1 MEDATCRSSTH
12 SLQKAK
18 RIYHG
23 PKIGATNLEAG
34 LYTNFSIVEPI
45 LGSRIWPLFWG
56 HKTQTGASQYG
67 QQVCYCRR
75 KLTAA
80 HTRDTVCVY
89 IYIERERHTL
99 GIHGNTTTY
108 HPLHP
113 TSH

>member
-1 MEDATCRSSTH
+1 
-12 SLQKAK
+12 
-18 RIYHG
+18 
-23 PKIGATNLEAG
+23 
-34 LYTNFSIVEPI
+34 
-45 LGSRIWPLFWG
+45 
-56 HKTQTGASQYG
+56 
-67 QQVCYCRR
+67 VCYCRR

-89 IYIERERHTL
+89 IYRERERHTL